1 MADEPNPE
9 DLEIADELI
18 AERRAEAPGE
28 TPEDMTP
35 WQRPITAAIDVI
47 NYRAGQIIALLIVPL
62 IAVVVY
68 EVFAR
73 NSFAIL
79 QDAGFG
85 DFARSLG
92 LGPTLWVYDTS
103 RMLAGV
109 LFMAAAG
116 YGLMRGVHIRADF
129 LYRNWSSKTQ
139 ATVDAVLYLFFFM
152 PSMILFTVVAS
163 QFWWLAYS
171 TGETLALDSAWGP
184 VLWPARLAMPVGGF
198 LLALQGIPEIF
209 RAFHKMGKER
219 ERIFVRILPFYVVG
233 LVWLI
238 LAVFTPDIVPGG
250 EWFTDLMSQ
259 RPNLSKPTIGLI
271 MLCAM
276 LFVIFIGFPIAFT
289 LIFLAFVFG
298 IWGANFKLTT
308 LLMTLNT
315 NSTMLND
322 QLMAVPLFVLMGI
335 VMEQAGLM
343 ERLFGSIQMIMSRVR
358 GALYIAVL
366 IVSTIFAAATGIVG
380 ASVTILGI
388 MAGATM
394 SRSGYNVQLA
404 AGTITAGGT
413 LGILIPPSIML
424 IVMGPVLEVSV
435 LDLFRAAFVPGALLA
450 SLYLIYTLGRCWLN
464 PSLGPILAE
473 EDQPVTSNRYG
484 VEVVLIS
491 VGVLAVC
498 RVFGWALNGTFAG
511 TIPFAGLLITLAAL
525 AVAYL
530 AYKNLNILRIV
541 TPIAIGGQMFISV
554 TALMGGQLSGTSTTI
569 TIGWLVLMAL
579 SAYLVLPL
587 YRADAKENFF
597 FSDLWDEFFQGLMPP
612 TILIS
617 FALGSILLGLATPA
631 EAAAM
636 GAFGAILLSII
647 YRKFS
652 FGGFMECLIK
662 SLEITV
668 LIMFLVAASNFF
680 GAQFSSLGT
689 PKMLTDGLLALDMS
703 PYMVLILVMALVF
716 LLGWPLEWVPIV
728 LIVVPI
734 LLPTVIALDLPGF
747 DSTYDML
754 VWFGILVAV
763 NLQTAWL
770 SPPVALSAYFLKG
783 VVPNWDLKDIY
794 LGMMQF
800 MLVQLLGLILLF
812 LFPQLVLWLPRIMA
826 GG

>member
-35 WQRPITAAIDVI
+35 WQRPITAIIDVI
-47 NYRAGQIIALLIVPL
+47 NYRAGQIIALMMIPLI
-62 IAVVVY
+62 IAVVF
-68 EVFAR
+68 EVFSR

-79 QDAGFG
+79 QNAGFE
-85 DFARSLG
+85 DFARSMG

-103 RMLAGV
+103 RMIAGV
-109 LFMAAAG
+109 LFMAGAG

-129 LYRNWSSKTQ
+129 LYRNWTEKTQ
-139 ATVDAVLYLFFFM
+139 ATVDATLYLLFFM
-152 PSMILFTVVAS
+152 PSMIFFTIVATE
-163 QFWWLAYS
+163 FWWLAYS
-171 TGETLALDSAWGP
+171 RGETMQIDSAWGP

-198 LLALQGIPEIF
+198 LLMLQGIPEIF

-219 ERIFVRILPFYVVG
+219 ERWFVRALPIYLIG
-233 LVWLI
+233 LIWLV
-238 LAVFTPDIVPGG
+238 LAIFSPDTVPGG
-250 EWFTDLMSQ
+250 EWFTELMKA
-259 RPNLSKPTIGLI
+259 RPSLDKPTIGLI
-271 MLCAM
+271 MLAAM
-276 LFVIFIGFPIAFT
+276 LFVIFIGFPISFT
-289 LIFLAFVFG
+289 LIFLGFVFG

-308 LLMTLNT
+308 LLLTLNT

-335 VMEQAGLM
+335 VMEAAGLM
-343 ERLFGSIQMIMSRVR
+343 ERLFASIQMIMARVR
-358 GALYIAVL
+358 GALFIAVL

-380 ASVTILGI
+380 ASVTLLGI

-394 SRSGYNVQLA
+394 SRSGYDVKLA

-424 IVMGPVLEVSV
+424 IVMGPVLEVST
-435 LDLFRAAFVPGALLA
+435 LDLFRGAFVPGALLA
-450 SLYLIYTLGRCWLN
+450 TLYLVYTLGRCWLN
-464 PSLGPILAE
+464 PSLGPILSE
-473 EDQPVTSNRYG
+473 EDQPETSKFYG
-484 VEVVLIS
+484 AEVALICL
-491 VGVLAVC
+491 GVLTIC
-498 RVFGWALNGTFAG
+498 RVFGLGLGGAFGG
-511 TIPFAGLLITLAAL
+511 VIPFGGLIVLAIVSF
-525 AVAYL
+525 VAYQ
-530 AYKNLNILRIV
+530 AYRKLSILRIV
-541 TPIAIGGQMFISV
+541 LPIAVLFHFYVSLAGGVSIWGVVFSAFI
-554 TALMGGQLSGTSTTI
+554 ALL
-569 TIGWLVLMAL
+569 
-579 SAYLVLPL
+579 AYLGRPI
-587 YRADAKENFF
+587 YNKEAEGGFYF
-597 FSDLWDEFFQGLMPP
+597 APLWDEFFAGLMPP

-636 GAFGAILLSII
+636 GAFGAILLSIG

-652 FGGFMECLIK
+652 IPSFFDSLIK
-662 SLEITV
+662 ALEITV

-680 GAQFSSLGT
+680 GAEFSALGT
-689 PKMLTDGLLALDMS
+689 PKMLTELLLGLDMS
-703 PYMVLILVMALVF
+703 PYLILLLVMALIF

-734 LLPTVIALDLPGF
+734 LLPTVEVLSVHGLERYDL
-747 DSTYDML
+747 M

-812 LFPQLVLWLPRIMA
+812 TFPQLVLWLPRVM